1 MSCCRCTAALGG
13 PVVPEVYIQ
22 NATSSLV
29 VGAGSSSGH
38 WPATSSLTESQFA
51 GAASRRSATL
61 PSAITTAARVSSNT
75 YSISAGPES
84 GFRGTGTAPILMAP
98 QKAYTNSGPSGRS
111 RGTRSSICTPS
122 RRSAL
127 PTRLTWVWTSR
138 YVTRRSSQ
146 TSATRSPRPAAM
158 WRSTKWAAALKR
170 RGSASYGSGG
180 SGRRRMVQLGL
191 ERHCGRLGLLAGGLE
206 PPPGPPPAP
215 YRGQGQTPDRHLPA
229 PVQHLQ

>member
-1 MSCCRCTAALGG
+1 MSCCRCTTALGG

-29 VGAGSSSGH
+29 VGAGSSSAH
-38 WPATSSLTESQFA
+38 WPVTSSLTENQVA
-51 GAASRRSATL
+51 GAAFRRSAAL
-61 PSAITTAARVSSNT
+61 PSTITTAARVSSST
-75 YSISAGPES
+75 YSISAGPDT

-138 YVTRRSSQ
+138 YVMRRPSQ

-170 RGSASYGSGG
+170 RGSASYGSGE
-180 SGRRRMVQLGL
+180 SGRRVMLQLGL

-206 PPPGPPPAP
+206 PVLGPPPP
-215 YRGQGQTPDRHLPA
+215 PTGGGIETPTPPPL
-229 PVQHLQ
+229 